1 MYSQILRL
9 ILGEKLPNTHIT
21 RERFNVFWGMPIL
34 SSDAVS
40 SVAYAVEEMLRVL
53 VPVLGLAAYIWSPKL
68 AGIII
73 ILLIILS
80 FSYRQIVDAYPQGG
94 GAYTVA
100 KENLSPVYG
109 LVVGASLTV
118 DYILT
123 VAVSISAGTAAI
135 TSAIPALF
143 EHKVAIAIFIIV
155 VMIVGNLR
163 GTRESSRLF
172 SLPTYFFIISII
184 SLIITGIIKNPDH
197 DISEVMYIPSVD
209 IPSWTSLLFVFLL
222 MRAFSSGCAAV
233 TGVEAIA
240 DSVPNFKDPAKENA
254 KLAYILL
261 TVVIIVC
268 FGGISYLAAI
278 YHPPLSNSQ
287 TLLSSIA
294 AIVFGKSLAYYSIQA
309 GTTIILAMAANTAFV
324 GFPTL
329 LSIIA
334 RDGFA
339 PRQLSVRGH
348 RLNYSNGIIMLAI
361 TAIVLIIIFQGETHL
376 LIPLYAVGV
385 FTSFTL
391 AQVGVLMRWLKEK
404 RKGWLY
410 KTFIN
415 GTGALMT
422 FVVLIIIGVTKF
434 TAGAWI
440 VCLVIPLLV
449 WVMLRIKNHYISVAL
464 ELDIPNDSLDKI
476 DFNSYYN
483 HFVIVPIDS
492 INTMVIKAL
501 RYARSLTPYVEA
513 FHIETYDGESDKL
526 RKKWQKLNTDIPLVI
541 RKSPYREIVNPLIEY
556 INSEEHASSPND
568 MITVLLPQFFVAKR
582 WEMLLHNNTSIFV
595 ANVLLQ
601 KNNVI
606 TSFLPFHIKD
616 IDIYKKHNVQ
626 HEHEDTVR

>member
-1 MYSQILRL
+1 M
-9 ILGEKLPNTHIT
+9 
-21 RERFNVFWGMPIL
+21 
-34 SSDAVS
+34 
-40 SVAYAVEEMLRVL
+40 
-53 VPVLGLAAYIWSPKL
+53 
-68 AGIII
+68 
-73 ILLIILS
+73 
-80 FSYRQIVDAYPQGG
+80 
-94 GAYTVA
+94 
-100 KENLSPVYG
+100 
-109 LVVGASLTV
+109 GASLTV
-118 DYILT
+118 DYMLT

-163 GTRESSRLF
+163 GIRESSRLF
-172 SLPTYFFIISII
+172 SLPTYFFVIAII

-197 DISEVMYIPSVD
+197 DITEVMYIPSVD

-440 VCLVIPLLV
+440 VCLIIPLLV
-449 WVMLRIKNHYISVAL
+449 WVMLRIKNHYASVAL

-476 DFNSYYN
+476 DFNSHYN

-492 INTMVIKAL
+492 INKMVIKAL

-526 RKKWQKLNTDIPLVI
+526 RNKWQKLNTDIPLVV

-616 IDIYKKHNVQ
+616 IDIYKKHM
-626 HEHEDTVR
+626 

>member
-240 DSVPNFKDPAKENA
+240 DSVPNFKNPAKENA

-294 AIVFGKSLAYYSIQA
+294 AIVFGKSLAYYLIQA
-309 GTTIILAMAANTAFV
+309 GTTVILAMAANTAFV

-348 RLNYSNGIIMLAI
+348 RLNYSNGIIMLAVA
-361 TAIVLIIIFQGETHL
+361 AIVLIIIFQGETHL

-449 WVMLRIKNHYISVAL
+449 WVMLRIKNHYTSVAL

>member
-1 MYSQILRL
+1 
-9 ILGEKLPNTHIT
+9 
-21 RERFNVFWGMPIL
+21 MPIL

-53 VPVLGLAAYIWSPKL
+53 VPVLGLAAYVWSPKI
-68 AGIII
+68 AGIIM
-73 ILLIILS
+73 ILLVILA

-94 GAYTVA
+94 GAYIVA
-100 KENLSPVYG
+100 KENLGPVYG

-135 TSAIPALF
+135 TSAFPTLF
-143 EHKVAIAIFIIV
+143 HHKVAIAIFIII
-155 VMIVGNLR
+155 VMVVGNLR
-163 GTRESSRLF
+163 GIKESSRLF
-172 SLPTYFFIISII
+172 SLPTYFFIIAII
-184 SLIITGIIKNPDH
+184 SLIITGIIKNPQH
-197 DISEVMYIPSVD
+197 DISNVMYIPNVD
-209 IPSWTSLLFVFLL
+209 IPSWTGIVFVFLL
-222 MRAFSSGCAAV
+222 MRAFSSGCAAL

-240 DSVPNFKDPAKENA
+240 DSVPNFEDPAKDNA

-261 TVVIIVC
+261 VGVIIIC

-278 YHPPLSNSQ
+278 YHPPLSHNQ
-287 TLLSSIA
+287 TILSSIA
-294 AIVFGKSLAYYSIQA
+294 TIVFGKSLIYYLIQA
-309 GTTIILAMAANTAFV
+309 GTTVILAMAANTAFV

-348 RLNYSNGIIMLAI
+348 RLNYSNGIAMLAVA
-361 TAIVLIIIFQGETHL
+361 AIVLIIIFQGETHL

-391 AQVGVLMRWLKEK
+391 AQAGVLMRWLKEK

-415 GTGALMT
+415 GAGALMT
-422 FVVLIIIGVTKF
+422 FAALIIIGVTKF

-449 WVMLRIKNHYISVAL
+449 WMMLRIKNHYASVAL
-464 ELDIPNDSLDKI
+464 ELDIPNDTLDKI
-476 DFNSYYN
+476 DFNSNYT

-526 RKKWQKLNTDIPLVI
+526 RNKWQKLNTDIPLVV

-595 ANVLLQ
+595 ANILLQ

-616 IDIYKKHNVQ
+616 IDIYKKNNVH
-626 HEHEDTVR
+626 HEHEDIVR

>member
-1 MYSQILRL
+1 
-9 ILGEKLPNTHIT
+9 
-21 RERFNVFWGMPIL
+21 MPIL

-240 DSVPNFKDPAKENA
+240 DSVPNFKNPAKENA

-294 AIVFGKSLAYYSIQA
+294 AIVFGKSLAYYLIQA
-309 GTTIILAMAANTAFV
+309 GTTVILAMAANTAFV

-348 RLNYSNGIIMLAI
+348 RLNYSNGIIMLAVA
-361 TAIVLIIIFQGETHL
+361 AIVLIIIFQGETHL

-449 WVMLRIKNHYISVAL
+449 WVMLRIKNHYTSVAL